1 MKRTKESGAA
11 FRKKRKAKEEEEK
24 KNEGALLKFINRTS
38 TAEVTEMKG
47 KNHAETEDNVDI
59 DSVDAAKTGSDDNA
73 REVEEVERQ
82 SLVGSKIDT
91 ATDFTDVGLW
101 PVEINHEIRAM
112 LVRQGSAAVQH
123 LDHEFKEVA
132 RPGTK
137 TKGDV
142 RKLTKNWFF
151 RDLRNGEK
159 ILRTWMVYSPSREAL
174 FCFCCRL
181 FSTRQSRFSTDVGFM
196 NWWKLNPKVY
206 EHEASTSHAQAFLNW
221 KELEIRLAEGKVIDK
236 VEQELIETETKK
248 WREILARLLDIVRF
262 LAKQNLALRG
272 HREDIHCDER
282 GEENKGNFLELVHLL
297 AKYDP
302 VLREHLVKVKL
313 GKKITISYLSPEIQ
327 NEFVSILAGQVRKKI
342 IDQIKE
348 SKYFCIIF
356 DSTPDVSHK
365 DQMSEVLR
373 YVKMDE
379 NEVKVEESF
388 LRFIETKGKSAE
400 EIYGLILRELEKDG
414 IQIGDCRG
422 QAFDNA
428 AVMAGHRSSVQKRIS
443 EINPK
448 ALFVPCT
455 NHSLNLACVHAASVA
470 VHSVTF
476 FGTLDKLFSFFSA
489 STHRWDVLIQVTG
502 LSIKRAVETRWS
514 SRADAVNVV
523 MKKLSEIVIALEQL
537 TEEGENATTRSDAS
551 LILNSVLSFP
561 FLMFLNLWKT
571 VLPEINDAQKY
582 LQTKGLD
589 LQQSSVK
596 LTALRDC
603 LLQNR
608 EKMIDT
614 AIDESKKLCSEM
626 GISMERRVCKKK
638 RMDGEGL
645 TDAAL
650 EFDTELRREMLS
662 VIDRLTEEISCR
674 FQQVH
679 DLASKYVFLAPSNL
693 LDDNYDC
700 QLGEVNEDIEKEE
713 FYAERK
719 RLQYFVEASGN
730 DKIDGPFELLRFIQR
745 YHLGD
750 SVPNIVI
757 LLRIFLTRAIS
768 VASCERSFSKLKLI
782 KISNEPD
789 KAYRLGS
796 PLHREGTC

>member
-1 MKRTKESGAA
+1 M
-11 FRKKRKAKEEEEK
+11 
-24 KNEGALLKFINRTS
+24 KFIKRTS
-38 TAEVTEMKG
+38 TAEVAETKG
-47 KNHAETEDNVDI
+47 DNHSESETEDEVDVANVDTRRPTAEGDI
-59 DSVDAAKTGSDDNA
+59 DSVDAAETVSDDDAEDDA
-73 REVEEVERQ
+73 RKVEELERQ
-82 SLVGSKIDT
+82 PLVGAKTDT

-101 PVEINHEIRAM
+101 PVKIDHEIRAM

-123 LDHEFKEVA
+123 QDHEFKEVA

-137 TKGDV
+137 TKGDT

-151 RDLRNGEK
+151 RDLQNGEK
-159 ILRTWMVYSPSREAL
+159 SLRTWMVYSPSKEAL

-181 FSTRQSRFSTDVGFM
+181 FSTGLSSFSADEGFR

-206 EHEASTSHAQAFLNW
+206 EHEASTSHAQSFLNW
-221 KELEIRLAEGKVIDK
+221 KELEIRLAEGRVIDK
-236 VEQELIETETKK
+236 VEQELIEKETKK
-248 WREILARLLDIVRF
+248 WREILARLLDVVRF

-272 HREDIHCDER
+272 HREDIHNDE
-282 GEENKGNFLELVHLL
+282 GGQENRGNFLELVHLL

-302 VLREHLVKVKL
+302 VLREHLVTVKL
-313 GKKITISYLSPEIQ
+313 GKKIATSYLSPEVQ
-327 NEFVSILAGQVRKKI
+327 NEFVSILAEQVRKKI
-342 IDQIKE
+342 IDQVKE

-400 EIYGLILRELEKDG
+400 EISGLILRELENDG

-422 QAFDNA
+422 QVFDNA
-428 AVMAGHRSSVQKRIS
+428 AVMAGHRSGVQKRIS

-455 NHSLNLACVHAASVA
+455 NHSLNMACVHAASAA

-476 FGTLDKLFSFFSA
+476 FGTLDRLFSFFSA

-523 MKKLSEIVIALEQL
+523 VKKLSELVTALEQL
-537 TEEGENATTRSDAS
+537 TEEEENATTRSDAS
-551 LILNSVLSFP
+551 LILDSVLSFP
-561 FLMFLNLWKT
+561 FLSFLSLWKS

-582 LQTKGLD
+582 IQTKGLD

-603 LLQNR
+603 LLENR
-608 EKMIDT
+608 EKMVDS
-614 AIDESKKLCSEM
+614 AMDESKKLCSEM
-626 GISMERRVCKKK
+626 GISMERRNRKKK

-650 EFDTELRREMLS
+650 GFDAELRREMLS

-679 DLASKYVFLAPSNL
+679 DLANKYAFLVPSNL

-700 QLGEVNEDIEKEE
+700 QLGEIDEDIEKEE
-713 FYAERK
+713 FFAERK

-730 DKIDGPFELLRFIQR
+730 DKSMD
-745 YHLGD
+745 
-750 SVPNIVI
+750 
-757 LLRIFLTRAIS
+757 
-768 VASCERSFSKLKLI
+768 
-782 KISNEPD
+782 
-789 KAYRLGS
+789 
-796 PLHREGTC
+796 PLNF